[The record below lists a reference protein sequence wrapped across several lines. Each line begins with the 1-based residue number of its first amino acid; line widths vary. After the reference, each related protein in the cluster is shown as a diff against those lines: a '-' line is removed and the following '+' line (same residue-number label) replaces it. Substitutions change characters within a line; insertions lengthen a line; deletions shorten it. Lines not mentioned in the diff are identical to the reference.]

1 MYEEYAFMGEK
12 YTFQLGVWV
21 VCGIMCGE
29 PKYVCEF
36 YLCET
41 FLCRFRFSSSISNEM
56 HNNKKKFS
64 MAK

>member
-1 MYEEYAFMGEK
+1 MKNMLFMDEK
-12 YTFQLGVWV
+12 YMYFPNV
-21 VCGIMCGE
+21 CGE

-41 FLCRFRFSSSISNEM
+41 FYVASDFSSSISNEL

-64 MAK
+64 QWQKW